1 MNLFTENQFSQQPF
15 ESHSYSVTLWRWIHN
30 FRLEWTHS
38 EMEAKTMHAWLC
50 KQINV
55 INVIIVIWTLNQLF
69 RLIIITIVV
78 AVLASFLNWVGIALM
93 TSTRERESE
102 KTIKNR
108 DTTIEGPKVIYRKC
122 VFWWMAQIKFNIF
135 RRFRLIYINFNVF
148 HNRTMTKNHCIMQ
161 SQREKPLINRTVKT
175 SFFVHLFVTSL

>member
-122 VFWWMAQIKFNIF
+122 FFDEWPKSNSTFLGDLGWYI
-135 RRFRLIYINFNVF
+135 LISMYFTTEQWPKIIALCKVNE
-148 HNRTMTKNHCIMQ
+148 KN
-161 SQREKPLINRTVKT
+161 L
-175 SFFVHLFVTSL
+175 